1 MRFFNLRPPSFSS
14 LSPPSLFSFLC
25 LLSFWHLLFGTY
37 LLCYRYRPRINHFD
51 DMYLVPG
58 ILGCFI
64 AFLRWL
70 YAPLLCCTLTHTVP
84 YQIVLQFFVPFR
96 DRTFLLLFFVGSF
109 SCAAVHCFAI
119 SLCTIRFQ
127 YARSGFSFHNIFL
140 CGVFQIFVV
149 CCSSANEPFSG

>member
-1 MRFFNLRPPSFSS
+1 MRFFNLSPPSFSS
-14 LSPPSLFSFLC
+14 LSPSLFSSLC
-25 LLSFWHLLFGTY
+25 LLSFRHLLFGTY

-64 AFLRWL
+64 ASLRWL
-70 YAPLLCCTLTHTVP
+70 YARLLCCTLTHSTKSCSNFLFPFACERFYYFFSSVP
-84 YQIVLQFFVPFR
+84 
-96 DRTFLLLFFVGSF
+96 S
-109 SCAAVHCFAI
+109 AVHCFAI
-119 SLCTIRFQ
+119 SLCTTRFQ

-149 CCSSANEPFSG
+149 CCFSANEPFSG